1 MLGFMYVYTQT
12 YINTHNYIWII
23 WLSKHSVGVSFYA
36 EGQGS
41 SLYSFLLLVKNVCN
55 ELQAFGLTNPV
66 GLIKIPGVY
75 T

>member
-1 MLGFMYVYTQT
+1 M
-12 YINTHNYIWII
+12 
-23 WLSKHSVGVSFYA
+23 GVSFYA

-41 SLYSFLLLVKNVCN
+41 SLYSFLILVKNVCN